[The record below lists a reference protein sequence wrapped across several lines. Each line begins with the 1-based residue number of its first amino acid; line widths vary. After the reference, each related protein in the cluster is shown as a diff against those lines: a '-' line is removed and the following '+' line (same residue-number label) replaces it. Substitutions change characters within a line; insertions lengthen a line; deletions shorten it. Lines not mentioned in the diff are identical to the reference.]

1 MPHIPSLIYDL
12 ALILISA
19 GLMTLLFKW
28 LKQPLVLGY
37 IVAGML
43 AGPYIDI
50 LPISVKDTHNIQTW
64 ADIGVIFLLFA
75 LGMEFSLKKLFQV
88 GKTAFITAIVV
99 VTGMML
105 TGYIVGSLLKW
116 TPMDCLFLGG
126 MLSMSSTAIIIKSF
140 NDLGVSKQTFTKL
153 VFGVLVVEDLVAVI
167 LMVLLSTISVSKEFD
182 GAQLLFVI
190 SKLLFFLSLWFIFGV
205 FLIPTFLKK
214 TRNLMNEE
222 TLLIISVGLCLVMVV
237 LAVGAGFSAALGA
250 FIMGSILAETNDVK
264 RIEKLMEPLKI
275 VFGAIFFVSVGMLV
289 QPVIIMQYIWPI
301 VILICVVI
309 LGQLLF
315 STTGFLLSGQTL
327 QVSIKSGF
335 SLGQTGE
342 FAFIIA
348 NLGLSLK
355 VIDPF
360 LYPVIIAVSVFT
372 IFTTPFVMKLSDPFY
387 HFLNRVLPDNIK
399 YKLNQQRGEK
409 DLSTSKKAWSVLIK
423 DLISS
428 LFVIATVV
436 IAILFI
442 SINYLL
448 PFLKNEMPEWL
459 ASSISFLLTIVAM
472 SPFLKALMSNNV
484 NSATVLNLWMERTK
498 NRNIIMLLMG
508 IRVFIVFLALLI
520 ITNRFFDIPIYI
532 NILLALLLL
541 IGIFKSK
548 SLLRRFW
555 KLESRFLINLNERQ
569 MEENLKKIESNKG
582 VMFLSDMAANH
593 WLDYKIFTCALRL
606 RRGSSFVGK
615 RIRDLDLRDD
625 YSINVIRIR
634 TKSND
639 FINIPK
645 GDYELKEG
653 DTLRVAGKRSSLR
666 KLQEDE
672 SINLE
677 FVDHS
682 FVTMHGFSK
691 LEYNRK
697 EERER
702 ITCSGIPLSEKSPLT
717 GKNLIESNIS
727 ARTKCLVIGLER
739 LNRQIVNPEA
749 TTTLEA
755 GDVVWLIGEEKPVSK
770 HIEQNVYFID

>member
-105 TGYIVGSLLKW
+105 TGYLVGSMLKW
-116 TPMDCLFLGG
+116 TTMDCLFLGG

-140 NDLGVSKQTFTKL
+140 NDLGVSKQAFTKL

-190 SKLLFFLSLWFIFGV
+190 SKLLFFLSLWFIFGI

-214 TRNLMNEE
+214 TRKLMNEE

-237 LAVGAGFSAALGA
+237 LAVSAGFSAALGA

-301 VILICVVI
+301 VILICVVLI
-309 LGQLLF
+309 GQLLF
-315 STTGFLLSGQTL
+315 STTGFLLSGQPL
-327 QVSIKSGF
+327 QVAVKSGF

-387 HFLNRVLPDNIK
+387 KFLNNVLPDNIK
-399 YKLNQQRGEK
+399 YKLNQPRGEK
-409 DLSTSKKAWSVLIK
+409 ELTTSKKAWSVLIK

-442 SINYLL
+442 SVNYLL
-448 PFLKNEMPEWL
+448 PFLSARIPLWL
-459 ASSISFLLTIVAM
+459 ASSISFLLTIGVM

-520 ITNRFFDIPIYI
+520 ITNRFFDIPLYI
-532 NILLALLLL
+532 NILFALLLL
-541 IGIFKSK
+541 FGIFKSK

-582 VMFLSDMAANH
+582 VMLLSDMAANH

-606 RRGSSFVGK
+606 RKGSSFVGK
-615 RIRDLDLRDD
+615 RIRDLNLRDD

-645 GDYELKEG
+645 GDYELMEG

-682 FVTMHGFSK
+682 FITMHGFSK

-739 LNRQIVNPEA
+739 QNHQIVNPEA

>member
-105 TGYIVGSLLKW
+105 TGYLVGSMLKW
-116 TPMDCLFLGG
+116 TTMDCLFLGG

-140 NDLGVSKQTFTKL
+140 NDLGVSKQAFTKL

-190 SKLLFFLSLWFIFGV
+190 SKLLFFLSLWFIFGI

-214 TRNLMNEE
+214 TRKLMNEE

-237 LAVGAGFSAALGA
+237 LAVSAGFSAALGA

-301 VILICVVI
+301 VILICVVLI
-309 LGQLLF
+309 GQLLF
-315 STTGFLLSGQTL
+315 STTGFLLSGQPL
-327 QVSIKSGF
+327 QVAVKSGF

-387 HFLNRVLPDNIK
+387 KFLNNVLPDNIK
-399 YKLNQQRGEK
+399 YKLNQPRGEK
-409 DLSTSKKAWSVLIK
+409 ELTTSKKAWSVLIK

-442 SINYLL
+442 SVNYLL
-448 PFLKNEMPEWL
+448 PFLSARIPLWL
-459 ASSISFLLTIVAM
+459 ASSISFLLTIGVM

-520 ITNRFFDIPIYI
+520 ITNRFFDIPLYI
-532 NILLALLLL
+532 NILFALLLL
-541 IGIFKSK
+541 FGIFKSK

-582 VMFLSDMAANH
+582 VMLLSDMAANH

-606 RRGSSFVGK
+606 RKGSSFVGK
-615 RIRDLDLRDD
+615 RIRDLNLRDD

-645 GDYELKEG
+645 GDYELMEG

-682 FVTMHGFSK
+682 FITMHGFSK

-739 LNRQIVNPEA
+739 QNRQIVNPEA